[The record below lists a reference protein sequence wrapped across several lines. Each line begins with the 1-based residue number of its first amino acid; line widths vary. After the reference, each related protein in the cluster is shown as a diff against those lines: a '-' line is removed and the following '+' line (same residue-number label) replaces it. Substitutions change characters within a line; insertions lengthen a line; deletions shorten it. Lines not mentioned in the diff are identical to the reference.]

1 MQRTLKRQISII
13 GTGLHSGRPARLK
26 LLPAAVGQGIWFR
39 RADINDRDNMIA
51 ASWDAVSD
59 TQLCTRITNEAG
71 VSVATIEHLM
81 AALAGL
87 GVSNVIVELDGPEI
101 PIMDGSARRFV
112 SEILRVGLIEQDA
125 PASIWRVMKPVRVES
140 GAAWAE
146 LTPANAF
153 VIDFDIEFAGT
164 IIGHQARVLD
174 MRNGAFIREL
184 ADCRTFCRRQDVD
197 SMLARG
203 LALGGNLENA
213 LVVNGMSYENP
224 EGPRRLDECV
234 RHKMLDALGD
244 LALAGAPMLGRYT
257 GFHAGHGLTNQL
269 LHKAFATPGTLKLQT
284 VDPIMHQNLPGSGLN
299 RADLAFV
306 S

>member
-26 LLPAAVGQGIWFR
+26 LLPAAAGQGIWFR
-39 RADINDRDNMIA
+39 RADINDRNNMIA
-51 ASWDAVSD
+51 ASWDLVSD
-59 TQLCTRITNEAG
+59 TLLCTRITNEAG

-125 PASIWRVMKPVRVES
+125 PASIWQVMKPVRVES

-174 MRNGAFIREL
+174 MHNGAFIREL

-224 EGPRRLDECV
+224 EGPRGVDECV

-244 LALAGAPMLGRYT
+244 LALAGGPILGRYV
-257 GFHAGHGLTNQL
+257 GQRAGHALTNRL
-269 LHKAFATPGTLKLQT
+269 LRALFAQRDAWEIVECGIPAGRK
-284 VDPIMHQNLPGSGLN
+284 LPGVGVLHS
-299 RADLAFV
+299 DIPV
-306 S
+306 PC